1 MSTGRHAADFTIV
14 RFIDRQAG
22 FPFVGLA
29 RPDIDVRTPNA
40 NRRDNFC
47 RLRLGDGAR
56 GDGGRLY
63 HAGEAK
69 PGSGQAGGNQGDVV
83 GLLLDCDAGTLAV
96 KKNGKFLGVA
106 ATGLAGALCWAV
118 SMYADATLRIAAA
131 DGW

>member
-29 RPDIDVRTPNA
+29 RPDIDVRTGDA
-40 NRRDNFC
+40 YKRDNFWG
-47 RLRLGDGAR
+47 LYGG
-56 GDGGRLY
+56 GGRLH
-63 HAGEAK
+63 HAGEPK
-69 PGSGQAGGNQGDVV
+69 PWTGQTGFKQGDVV

-131 DGW
+131 DEW